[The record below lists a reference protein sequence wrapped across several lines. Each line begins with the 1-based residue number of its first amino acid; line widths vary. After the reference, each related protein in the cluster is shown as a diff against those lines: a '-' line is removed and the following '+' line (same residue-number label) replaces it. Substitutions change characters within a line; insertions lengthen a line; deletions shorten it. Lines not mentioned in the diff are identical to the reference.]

1 MSAWFKFNDSQA
13 HQTYCLSLKYQ
24 IILFVHSRPAFS
36 LSESGPGSDLA
47 GETAAAL
54 AASSVFFSLV
64 GDAEYA
70 ATCLQHAR
78 TLLDF
83 ADNYRGKYT
92 DTIPAGGF
100 YESWSGYND
109 ELVWAAAW
117 IAKVSSQRQ
126 TSDCGLI
133 KTDNHR
139 PLGTRRMLPGRS
151 LSGPS
156 LAAVAPTPVRCPG
169 TTSGP
174 SPSSSCSMSLAR
186 WRLYDV

>member
-1 MSAWFKFNDSQA
+1 M
-13 HQTYCLSLKYQ
+13 
-24 IILFVHSRPAFS
+24 
-36 LSESGPGSDLA
+36 
-47 GETAAAL
+47 
-54 AASSVFFSLV
+54 FFSLT

-117 IAKVSSQRQ
+117 VAKVSSQIRQ
-126 TSDCGLI
+126 RIDENCDGVSTGLWGPGGCCQGGV
-133 KTDNHR
+133 TMGGAWR
-139 PLGTRRMLPGRS
+139 QRRLPQ
-151 LSGPS
+151 
-156 LAAVAPTPVRCPG
+156 
-169 TTSGP
+169 
-174 SPSSSCSMSLAR
+174 
-186 WRLYDV
+186 